1 MCGKY
6 REKRFLTLEEKLEKF
21 MKYKGEYFGRKF
33 LTKEEKIE
41 KANAHDEL
49 LDNESKGIEKAVLK
63 LKEAS

>member
-41 KANAHDEL
+41 KANAHD
-49 LDNESKGIEKAVLK
+49 DC
-63 LKEAS
+63 